1 MSNVGASD
9 TPFAPLGLS
18 IGLDQRVLYTFRPS
32 GAKEVFSMRI
42 LDTFRPAGANVRGAM
57 NCARTNAFLLM
68 VDDRS
73 EMVLMSEAQ

>member
-18 IGLDQRVLYTFRPS
+18 VGLDQRVLYTFRPS

-42 LDTFRPAGANVRGAM
+42 LDTFRPAGANV
-57 NCARTNAFLLM
+57 L
-68 VDDRS
+68 
-73 EMVLMSEAQ
+73 AQ